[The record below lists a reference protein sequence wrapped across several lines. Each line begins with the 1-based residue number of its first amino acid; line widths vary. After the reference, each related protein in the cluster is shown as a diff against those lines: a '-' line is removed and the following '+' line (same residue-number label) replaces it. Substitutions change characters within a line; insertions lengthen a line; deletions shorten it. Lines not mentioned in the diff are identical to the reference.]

1 MFSRRALAVFFVSMA
16 SISFEVMLTRYFAV
30 ASWSE
35 YGYWVISIAMVGFA
49 FSGVVLSLFRNAALR
64 HAQSLFVILP
74 LLIMAAAAG
83 GYYFITINSFN
94 PLELQNQQLW
104 QSQLVNIGKF
114 YLALFPYFFLTGAFL
129 GLSFV
134 TYHGEVTKLYA
145 ADLIGAGL
153 GAAVILGLM
162 LLIHPFYLVC
172 VIPCIL
178 MPAVLLYAWPTRHR
192 VALGITGVV
201 VLAGCVGLGVGFNRA
216 RVFEFKSI
224 YAVMHVHGNRVIE
237 ESRTPR
243 GYYLVLDNFTER
255 RDLAVSNNIG
265 LMNLESPPPAQ
276 GIYKDGN
283 RLTSL
288 IADIDGAVTYV
299 EGALS
304 TFPYTI
310 RKGGRVLSIGSSGGS
325 RALEVARLGARE
337 AVVLEPEPLIYR
349 LASARVKGALPASI
363 AYLNESPQSYL
374 ARNREPFDVIDISE
388 DYLDCGYANK
398 YSFTEES
405 IRVFYG
411 SLDPDG
417 VVSIPISIREF
428 PVYAVKLVE
437 TARDALAGLGIA
449 APETHLAVYRNEW
462 NARVLIGKE
471 PFSETD
477 IAALRA
483 FCSDLS
489 FDCSYYAGIDP
500 ETIEVWNDLPRVSFD
515 DETVDTRG
523 DEASDALRDDLLA
536 LLSPERERFLAEN
549 FFSLRPV
556 TLDRPFLQYI
566 FRPSRL
572 GQLVAKVDLIPHEEI
587 GFLVNMAVLAQA
599 AIFAFIVLLTPMAR
613 IRSVGGSAGSVIKGV
628 LYFASL
634 GLGFLAIEITLIEKF
649 TFLLNDSVSA
659 FAVVLSGMLVFS
671 GAGSYLASRFES
683 RPMRGLTLAATV
695 IVGSLAVYLI
705 FLDRV
710 ILALLDAPPAIK
722 IAAILGLIAPISVAL
737 GIPFSLGMSSLRGR
751 MTGFLPLAWGINGAF
766 SVISSPLA
774 SIIAVSYGYSVV
786 FWMALLLYPLAW
798 LTFPG
803 SPETVDE

>member
-1 MFSRRALAVFFVSMA
+1 MLSRRALAVFFVSMA

-49 FSGVVLSLFRNAALR
+49 FSGVVLSLFRGVATRYA
-64 HAQSLFVILP
+64 STLFVVLP
-74 LLIMAAAAG
+74 LLIMAAAAA
-83 GYYFITINSFN
+83 GYYFITINAFN

-114 YLALFPYFFLTGAFL
+114 YLALFPYFFLTGTFL

-134 TYHGEVTKLYA
+134 TYHEEITKLYA

-162 LLIHPFYLVC
+162 FFIHPFYLIC
-172 VIPCIL
+172 SIPCIL
-178 MPAVLLYAWPTRHR
+178 IPAAFLYAWPARGR
-192 VALGITGVV
+192 VLIGFVGIV
-201 VLAGCVGLGVGFNRA
+201 VLVACVTLSIAFNRA

-224 YAVMHVHGNRVIE
+224 YAVLHVHGNRIVE

-243 GYYLVLDNFTER
+243 GFYQVLDNFTER
-255 RDLAVSNNIG
+255 RDLAVSNNVG
-265 LMNLESPPPAQ
+265 LMNLESPPPAL

-283 RLTSL
+283 RLSSL
-288 IADIDGAVTYV
+288 IANTDDAFTYV

-304 TFPYTI
+304 TFPYQL
-310 RKGGRVLSIGSSGGS
+310 RKGGRALAIGSSGGS
-325 RALEVARLGARE
+325 RVFEVAKLGARQ
-337 AVVLEPEPLIYR
+337 AVVLESEPFIYG
-349 LASARVKGALPASI
+349 LASARIAGKLPESC

-374 ARNREPFDVIDISE
+374 AREHEPFDVIDISE

-398 YSFTEES
+398 YSLTEES
-405 IRVFYG
+405 LRMFFDR
-411 SLDPDG
+411 LTPNG
-417 VVSIPISIREF
+417 VISVPVSIREF
-428 PVYAVKLVE
+428 SVYAVKLVE
-437 TARDALAGLGIA
+437 TARSALAGLGVA
-449 APETHLAVYRNEW
+449 SPETHLAVYRNEW
-462 NARVLIGKE
+462 NARVLISKSA
-471 PFSETD
+471 FSEPD
-477 IAALRA
+477 VAALRE
-483 FCSDLS
+483 FCSNLS
-489 FDCSYYAGIDP
+489 FDCSYFPGIDP
-500 ETIEVWNDLPRVSFD
+500 ASLEVWNDLPKVSFD
-515 DETVDTRG
+515 TETVEVG
-523 DEASDALRDDLLA
+523 GGEASDALRDDLIA
-536 LLSPERERFLAEN
+536 LLSKDRESFLAGN

-572 GQLVAKVDLIPHEEI
+572 GQLIAKIDLIPHEEI
-587 GFLVNMAVLAQA
+587 GFLVNIAVLAQA
-599 AIFAFIVLLTPMAR
+599 TLFALIVLLAPLVRMRA
-613 IRSVGGSAGSVIKGV
+613 VGGTAGGVLKGV
-628 LYFASL
+628 VYFAAL

-671 GAGSYLASRFES
+671 GLGSYFASRFES
-683 RPMRGLTLAATV
+683 SPKRGLTLVALV
-695 IVGSLAVYLI
+695 IVGMLAVYLM
-705 FLDRV
+705 FLDRI
-710 ILALLDAPPAIK
+710 ILSLLDAPYSLK
-722 IAAILGLIAPISVAL
+722 IAAILGLIAPISAAL
-737 GIPFSLGMSSLRGR
+737 GMPFSLGMSALRGR
-751 MTGFLPLAWGINGAF
+751 MAGFLPLAWGINGAF

-803 SPETVDE
+803 SETADE